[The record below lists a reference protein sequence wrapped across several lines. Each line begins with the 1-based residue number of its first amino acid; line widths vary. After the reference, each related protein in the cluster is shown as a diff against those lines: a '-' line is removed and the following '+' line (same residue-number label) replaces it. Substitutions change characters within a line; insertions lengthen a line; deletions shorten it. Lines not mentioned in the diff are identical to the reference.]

1 MIKNQYIEKYFK
13 NKKTKQLFYQQ
24 IENFNYYKENYVV
37 KNEYKI
43 GDKVNINSN
52 TLIHGTRLKYDE
64 IEIIAKNGLISSE
77 FYSTYNKNK
86 KKPFVVEFFNIK
98 ENVTLEEYIKKYTG
112 FTINFLNNHSEITK
126 TVICPYEKIKDTIV
140 TTENYRDC
148 IIYQNQEQRFLPNE
162 FNNNPDIA
170 FIIQFDDDNKLIK
183 NDIFDEKFD
192 KQILKNIFPKW
203 FYKKYMITRK
213 FDNYETGREKAII
226 YGIPS
231 NMFNGII
238 VSRRYENNEEI
249 LETIKKQFPYCY
261 ISNLDGI
268 VIR

>member
-13 NKKTKQLFYQQ
+13 NKKTKQIFYQQ
-24 IENFNYYKENYVV
+24 IENFNYYKENYVA

-98 ENVTLEEYIKKYTG
+98 EKLTLKEYIKKYTG
-112 FTINFLNNHSEITK
+112 FTINFLNNHSEIMK
-126 TVICPYEKIKDTIV
+126 TVICPYEKIKDVIV
-140 TTENYRDC
+140 TTEDYRDY

-162 FNNNPDIA
+162 FNKNSDIA

-183 NDIFDEKFD
+183 NDTFDEKFD

-226 YGIPS
+226 FGIPS

-238 VSRRYENNEEI
+238 VSRRYENNGEI
-249 LETIKKQFPYCY
+249 LETIKKQFPNCY
-261 ISNLDGI
+261 IANLDGI